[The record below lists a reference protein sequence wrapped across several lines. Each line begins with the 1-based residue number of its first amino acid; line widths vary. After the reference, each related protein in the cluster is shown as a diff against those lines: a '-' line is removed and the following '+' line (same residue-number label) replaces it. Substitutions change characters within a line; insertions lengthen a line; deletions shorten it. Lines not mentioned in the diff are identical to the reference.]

1 MIPTQSVV
9 HTEYEIAEL
18 HVEFVSIKEVKIAI
32 FGLKNWK
39 VPGTDNN
46 PAELIKYGGASHSN
60 L

>member
-1 MIPTQSVV
+1 V